1 VSHEERISRLRDS
14 GVLTREQAERLTAS
28 LSDKPRPVA
37 AHPRPARQ
45 YFIWTLAVVLVLLA
59 LYSAVG
65 TDTHTQEPQIQ
76 DVRTSLNQ
84 PQEIGDMGKSL
95 TGGMSVALF
104 AGIPLLALLIWL
116 ILLFNG
122 LVSRE
127 EEVLETWAQVE
138 SNYQRRADLIPNMVE
153 TVAKYMRFEQKTLT
167 EVVAER
173 STAMAE
179 PETLSE
185 QDATAFRSSV
195 EEITEAQEDS
205 AALLKDI
212 KGAPQNEAQ
221 LEKLAAAQQALG
233 ASMHRFLALSESYPV
248 LRSAE
253 QMTTLQAELEG
264 SENRINV
271 ARMRFNEAASE
282 FNAAIRRMPATLVAS
297 MGGFKRKAYFQ
308 ADEGAGKAVKVQFE

>member
-1 VSHEERISRLRDS
+1 VDHEDRISRLRDS
-14 GVLTREQAERLTAS
+14 GVLTRAQAERLTAS
-28 LSDKPRPVA
+28 LSDKPRAGAVN
-37 AHPRPARQ
+37 PRPARQ
-45 YFIWTLAVVLVLLA
+45 YLIWTLAVVVVLLA
-59 LYSAVG
+59 LYSAFG
-65 TDTHTQEPQIQ
+65 TDTQEPQIQ

-95 TGGMSVALF
+95 TGGVSVALF

-116 ILLFNG
+116 TLLYNG

-185 QDATAFRSSV
+185 QDAAAFRSSV

-205 AALLKDI
+205 AALLEDI

-221 LEKLAAAQQALG
+221 LEKLSAAQQALG

-308 ADEGAGKAVKVQFE
+308 ADEGAGKAAKVQFE